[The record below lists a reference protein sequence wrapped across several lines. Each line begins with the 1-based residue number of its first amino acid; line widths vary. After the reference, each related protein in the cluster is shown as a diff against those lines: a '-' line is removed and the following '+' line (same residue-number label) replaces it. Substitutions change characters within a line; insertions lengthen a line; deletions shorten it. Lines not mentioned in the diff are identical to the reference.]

1 MTPWRAVRVLDLA
14 GVLYAQGEDGL
25 AILVD
30 LRVEHLVLEVCGG
43 LRLEVQVRAGGL
55 EDQVVLAGPG
65 RCRDL

>member
-1 MTPWRAVRVLDLA
+1 VRVLDLA
-14 GVLYAQGEDGL
+14 GVLYAQGKEGL

-30 LRVEHLVLEVCGG
+30 VGVEHLVLQVGGG

-65 RCRDL
+65 RC